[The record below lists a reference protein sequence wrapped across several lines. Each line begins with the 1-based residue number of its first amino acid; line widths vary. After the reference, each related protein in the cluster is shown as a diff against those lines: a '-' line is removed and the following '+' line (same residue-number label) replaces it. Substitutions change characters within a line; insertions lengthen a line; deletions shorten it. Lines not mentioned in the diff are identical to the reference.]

1 MVTLIQAAE
10 SAGLAINKL
19 PSGNEVPLTLYEPYY
34 YMMEAGGK
42 RIRPA
47 LCIFACSIF
56 SENFNIA
63 VKPATGIEIFHN
75 FTLVHDDIMDKSDF
89 RRNCPTVHKKWN
101 VNTAILSG
109 DVMMIKATEMFNDLP
124 AETYQKVMPFFL
136 ETARKVC
143 EGQQYDMDFET
154 ETLVTIPAYLLMIR
168 LKTAELIAG
177 SLKIGAIIGGA
188 PEAAADALY
197 RYGINIGTGFQLRDD
212 YLDVYANETELGK
225 PVGSD
230 ILNKKKTI
238 LFLSALEKTDFNTKN
253 YLTQLFSEKSTPS
266 NEDVEKVKFI
276 YQNLN
281 IPEIINEK
289 IEQQQSFALQQ
300 LANSDLPQN
309 AIEELTSFAAKMT
322 SRAK

>member
-89 RRNCPTVHKKWN
+89 RRNRPTVHKKWN

-225 PVGSD
+225 PICSD
-230 ILNKKKTI
+230 ILNKKKTY
-238 LFLSALEKTDFNTKN
+238 LYLYALEKADVKEKK
-253 YLTQLFSEKSTPS
+253 YLSFLFSQNSTPS
-266 NEDVEKVKFI
+266 AGDVENVKEI
-276 YQNLN
+276 YRNLN
-281 IPEIINEK
+281 IHDVINEK
-289 IEQQQSFALQQ
+289 ITQQQNFALQQ
-300 LANSDLPQN
+300 LEDRCLPQN
-309 AIEELTSFAAKMT
+309 AVDELSMFAGKMT
-322 SRAK
+322 GRAM